1 MMGHMDSPRPKCTTT
16 DSINFLIA
24 SPKLFS
30 CTEAAKV

>member
-1 MMGHMDSPRPKCTTT
+1 MMGHMYSPRPKCTT